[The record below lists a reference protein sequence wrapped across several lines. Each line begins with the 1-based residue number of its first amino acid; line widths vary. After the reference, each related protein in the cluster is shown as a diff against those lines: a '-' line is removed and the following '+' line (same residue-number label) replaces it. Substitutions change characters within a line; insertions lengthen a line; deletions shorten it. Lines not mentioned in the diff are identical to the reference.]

1 MAKQRHI
8 QSIGPLILK
17 NYSFLKNLCRTKSN
31 KKRCGLLNNAS
42 REQLL
47 SLVEVCSNILSD
59 NFQLSKRQKARLI
72 PHANTIRRLARARSE
87 RGAKKIIREQTGSG
101 APAVFASLLAPVIV
115 EAAQHLIS
123 KVFKGRKSNGSDQS
137 AESNGQ

>member
-1 MAKQRHI
+1 MVKHSTP

-31 KKRCGLLNNAS
+31 KKRCSLLSCAS

-47 SLVEVCSNILSD
+47 SLVEVCANILSD
-59 NFQLSKRQKARLI
+59 NFRLNKRQKTRLI

-87 RGAKKIIREQTGSG
+87 KGARIIIREQTGSG

-123 KVFKGRKSNGSDQS
+123 KVFKPRKISN
-137 AESNGQ
+137 EELNGE